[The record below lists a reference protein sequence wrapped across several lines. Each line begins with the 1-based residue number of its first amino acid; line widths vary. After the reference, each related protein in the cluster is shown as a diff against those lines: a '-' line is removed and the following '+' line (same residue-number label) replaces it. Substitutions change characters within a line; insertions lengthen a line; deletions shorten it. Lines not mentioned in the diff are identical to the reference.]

1 MESNARRAI
10 RSRQRKATRAAGVKK
25 APAGDLEVVRAF
37 VSTVARGKRADE
49 LASPGRLA
57 RWLVRHG
64 LLDAGV
70 ALGEAQRQIAFD
82 LRRGLRSLI
91 LANSGFDP
99 DPRVL
104 ERFEEVAA
112 GGRLG
117 LRFEAGVPVGL
128 GPASACFEDGLGT
141 IAAIV
146 LVARLDGRW
155 PKLKLCHAPECGNAF
170 FDVAPNL
177 TGKWCT
183 TRCGERYRAT
193 ARRKRR

>member
-1 MESNARRAI
+1 MESPERRAI
-10 RSRQRKATRAAGVKK
+10 RSRQRKATRASGVKR
-25 APAGDLEVVRAF
+25 APGDLEVVRAF

-49 LASPGRLA
+49 LASLGRLA
-57 RWLVRHG
+57 RWLVRYG
-64 LLDAGV
+64 LLDPGV
-70 ALGEAQRQIAFD
+70 ALVEAQRQIAFD
-82 LRRGLRSLI
+82 LRRGLRGLL
-91 LANSGFDP
+91 LANSGVEP
-99 DPRVL
+99 EARAL
-104 ERFEEVAA
+104 ERFEEAAA

-128 GPASACFEDGLGT
+128 APASGCFEDGLGT
-141 IAAIV
+141 IASIV

-155 PKLKLCHAPECGNAF
+155 PKLKLCHAPDCGNAF

-183 TRCGERYRAT
+183 TRCGERYRAA